1 MLIEI
6 NGAPIFFDVVGSQL
20 AIDGA
25 RMVERQTL
33 LVLHGGPGFDHTTL
47 RPYFDRFADTHQV
60 VYLDHR
66 GNGRSGGAPESWTL
80 AQWGDDI
87 RAFCDALGLVRP
99 IIYGNSFGGM
109 VAIAYATRHPE
120 HPARLILSST
130 AARMHM
136 DLTYAMIEQAA
147 GPAARAVAAAFWTS
161 PTEETRQAYET
172 ICLPLYNPPSPIRAN
187 SADVGKRAIRR
198 LEVLQHFV
206 AHEMRQMDTR
216 AALAAISCPTL
227 ILAGRHDP
235 ITPIEAAK
243 ELLDAIGPDKAVL
256 EIFEIAGHGVHRD
269 DPDGAEAVLRGFLA
283 QPAIQ
288 EPGLSDRG

>member
-25 RMVERQTL
+25 RMVERPTL

-66 GNGRSGGAPESWTL
+66 GNGRSGGAPESWAL

-87 RAFCDALGLVRP
+87 RAFCDTLGVVRP
-99 IIYGNSFGGM
+99 IVYGNSFGGM

-130 AARMHM
+130 AARMHL
-136 DLTYAMIEQAA
+136 DVTYAMMEQAA
-147 GPAARAVAAAFWTS
+147 GQAARTVAEAFWTS
-161 PTEETRQAYET
+161 PTEETRQAYEA
-172 ICLPLYNPPSPIRAN
+172 ICLPLYNPPSPTNAN

-206 AHEMRQMDTR
+206 AYEMRQMDART
-216 AALAAISCPTL
+216 ALAAIRCPTL

-235 ITPIEAAK
+235 ITPIAAAT
-243 ELLDAIGPDKAVL
+243 ELLDSIGADKAAL
-256 EIFEIAGHGVHRD
+256 RIFETAGHGVHRD
-269 DPDGAEAVLRGFLA
+269 DPDGAESVLRGFLA
-283 QPAIQ
+283 
-288 EPGLSDRG
+288 